1 MDRLVSETYQGEET
15 AYVYDLCGNR
25 LKKLDKSGKEEY
37 NYNRKNQLIS
47 RKRDGQRVVYQYDM
61 QGNLLKAA
69 GAEGTTSYTYNAF
82 NQQTAVLTA
91 DGERLENQ
99 YDAEY
104 LRVGT
109 IENGEKRT
117 FLYYQGELIAE
128 ADKSEEPISRY
139 ILGYGVAAGWNPGR
153 EGYYS
158 YHLDEQNSTA
168 YILGAGGEIENVYQ
182 YDVFGVIRKSQEVL
196 IISILDTV

>member
-1 MDRLVSETYQGEET
+1 MDRLISENRDGEDT
-15 AYVYDLCGNR
+15 SYLYDLCGNR
-25 LKKLDKSGKEEY
+25 LKKLDKNGKEEY

-47 RKRDGQRVVYQYDM
+47 RKRGGQRVVYQYDM

-91 DGERLENQ
+91 DGGKLENQ

-104 LRVGT
+104 LRAGT

-139 ILGYGVAAGWNPGR
+139 ILGYGVAAGWNQGK
-153 EGYYS
+153 EEYYS

-168 YILGAGGEIENVYQ
+168 
-182 YDVFGVIRKSQEVL
+182 
-196 IISILDTV
+196 

>member
-1 MDRLVSETYQGEET
+1 M
-15 AYVYDLCGNR
+15 YDLCGNR
-25 LKKLDKSGKEEY
+25 LKKLDKSGTEEY
-37 NYNRKNQLIS
+37 HYNRKNQLIS

-91 DGERLENQ
+91 DGGKLENQ

-104 LRVGT
+104 LRAET

-168 YILGAGGEIENVYQ
+168 YILGTGGEIENVYQ